1 MCMFCG
7 ISHDGQ
13 SRKDSCVTLSSHVIV
28 HVTMPEPIIR
38 DFSALSVQQI
48 VTNPSVK
55 PRRYYSDRKSKNQK
69 VVSLLCLSAWVVAV
83 RAPSMLRQVE
93 SHHVTCRMRS
103 AHSQHWRGGVAQE
116 SFLNAKACLNSF
128 VEGGSRKHAW
138 DNTFP
143 FPFWFKVVPACPRE
157 KKRIGLQMSLVCV
170 LRWHKQTTRDSVD
183 MLSSGSSSWCLALH
197 RADQYMDLSS
207 RPYWWNVGGAPL
219 WVPQT
224 YICFASKNRILLG
237 RIRILP
243 MF

>member
-1 MCMFCG
+1 MF
-7 ISHDGQ
+7 
-13 SRKDSCVTLSSHVIV
+13 
-28 HVTMPEPIIR
+28 
-38 DFSALSVQQI
+38 
-48 VTNPSVK
+48 
-55 PRRYYSDRKSKNQK
+55 
-69 VVSLLCLSAWVVAV
+69 VSLGSCSACPFNVAASWKSS
-83 RAPSMLRQVE
+83 RYMPHAKCTLPTLK
-93 SHHVTCRMRS
+93 
-103 AHSQHWRGGVAQE
+103 GGVAQE

-183 MLSSGSSSWCLALH
+183 MFSSGSSSWCLALH

>member
-103 AHSQHWRGGVAQE
+103 AHSQHWRGGW
-116 SFLNAKACLNSF
+116 
-128 VEGGSRKHAW
+128 RK
-138 DNTFP
+138 N
-143 FPFWFKVVPACPRE
+143 PFWMPRLVWIVSSRVVRGNMHEIIHFHFLCGLKLCQSVHE
-157 KKRIGLQMSLVCV
+157 KKKEFGFKCRLFFLCADTN
-170 LRWHKQTTRDSVD
+170 KQ
-183 MLSSGSSSWCLALH
+183 
-197 RADQYMDLSS
+197 
-207 RPYWWNVGGAPL
+207 
-219 WVPQT
+219 
-224 YICFASKNRILLG
+224 LG
-237 RIRILP
+237 TP
-243 MF
+243 